1 VVGFVI
7 DKTAKGLNMSHFP
20 KFLLLIFL
28 LSAGLLA
35 ACSPNPPL
43 QKLTV
48 VHQEPPMLVM
58 EELTLDRALAQAESL
73 CVIGTRANEEEE
85 WSLAHRLFN
94 EALDIL
100 AAMDLE
106 AEESEDLTER
116 FDLLLL
122 TLSVEY
128 PKALQHMEV
137 LPGGSSLAMLLMR
150 LGALLSDTSTA
161 VPETTIVQAEE
172 ADSVTYD
179 VPIHWNTRVKQ
190 SIHFFQTQS
199 RQVFSQWLSRSGRYI
214 PMMRRILREY
224 DLPEDLVYLAMIES
238 GFNPHAYSW
247 AHAAG
252 PWQFIS
258 STARLYHLKA
268 DWWVDERRDPEKSTR
283 AAARYL
289 KDLYE
294 EFASWPLALA
304 AYNCGEQR
312 VKSATKKAG
321 TDDFWELSLPRQTRN
336 YVPLF
341 MAATAIAKSPELYD
355 FSVEYEKPIEYDKVQ
370 IDECTDLRVVAECC
384 EASYDQ
390 IKVLNPELRRWC
402 TPPNY
407 PGYQLKI
414 PKGTGSTFLKNY
426 ALVPASEKI
435 TWQRHKIQRGETL
448 SGIARRYGTSVSA
461 IKEANSLRSSHRI
474 IAGDHLLIPLS
485 PISGLSGITMS
496 SSTLASEG
504 DETTSQKVIYTVRR
518 GDNLFRIAR
527 EFGVSVAQLCRWNNL
542 RSGQYIYPGNKL
554 TVYPRASFGGSPGSS
569 GSYTELIYTVKRGDT
584 LWDIAND
591 FGVSLASLIRENNLK
606 DPSRIRPGKKLK
618 IKMTSNL

>member
-1 VVGFVI
+1 MT
-7 DKTAKGLNMSHFP
+7 KFP
-20 KFLLLIFL
+20 KCLLLFFLLGP
-28 LSAGLLA
+28 GLLV

-43 QKLTV
+43 QKVAV
-48 VHQEPPMLVM
+48 VHQKPPVVVL
-58 EELTLDRALAQAESL
+58 EELPADRALAQAESL
-73 CVIGTRANEEEE
+73 CAIGTRANEEEE
-85 WSLAHRLFN
+85 WSLANSLFN

-100 AAMDLE
+100 ANMDLE
-106 AEESEDLTER
+106 AEESEELKGR

-128 PKALQHMEV
+128 PKALQNMEE
-137 LPGGSSLAMLLMR
+137 LPGGSSLAMLLLR
-150 LGALLSDTSTA
+150 LGALLADTSHV
-161 VPETTIVQAEE
+161 VPETTIVQAAE
-172 ADSVTYD
+172 ADTVTYD
-179 VPIHWNTRVKQ
+179 VPIHWNTQVKQ

-199 RQVFSQWLSRSGRYI
+199 RHVFSQWLSRSGRYV
-214 PMMRRILREY
+214 PMMRRILREH

-238 GFNPHAYSW
+238 GFNPLAYSW

-258 STARLYHLKA
+258 STGRLYNLKA

-289 KDLYE
+289 KNLYE

-312 VKSATKKAG
+312 VRSAIKKAG
-321 TDDFWELSLPRQTRN
+321 TNDFWELNLPRQTRN

-341 MAATAIAKSPELYD
+341 MAALAIAKSPELYD
-355 FSVEYEKPIEYDKVQ
+355 FSVEYEQPIEYEEVR
-370 IDECTDLRVVAECC
+370 IDECTDLKVVAQCC
-384 EASYDQ
+384 GASYDE

-407 PGYQLKI
+407 PAYRLKI
-414 PKGTGSTFLKNY
+414 PKGTQTTFLKNY

-448 SGIARRYGTSVSA
+448 SGIARHYGTSVSA
-461 IKEANSLRSSHRI
+461 IKEANSLRSSNRI

-485 PISGLSGITMS
+485 PVSGLAQGRAIS
-496 SSTLASEG
+496 SSPAQDGAEAA
-504 DETTSQKVIYTVRR
+504 DRKVLYTVRR
-518 GDNLFRIAR
+518 GDNLYRIAR
-527 EFGVSVAQLCRWNNL
+527 DFGVTVAQLCGWNNL

-554 TVYPRASFGGSPGSS
+554 TVYPHAGFGASPGSS
-569 GSYTELIYTVKRGDT
+569 ESYTELIYTVKQGDT

-591 FGVSLASLIRENNLK
+591 FGVSLSSLIRENNLK
-606 DPSRIRPGKKLK
+606 DPSRLQPGKKLK
-618 IKMTSNL
+618 VKMSTNL